1 MKYKYPK
8 IELHLHLDGSIRPE
22 TVWELY
28 QRDGLLPEG
37 ADFETFTRDA
47 AVLEPCQDVNDCL
60 TKFDLPLKIMQNA
73 DDITRITRELV
84 CDLAEQGVIYAEIR
98 FAPQLHT
105 QKGLSQREAIEAV
118 QRGRAEGLRLHPEI
132 GIGLILCCMSIGA
145 ETLNQAEN
153 LETVRLCAE
162 YLGKGGV
169 CALDLAGAE
178 GIVPLR
184 NFHYIFDLAKE
195 LGVPFTCHGGD
206 SQDAETV
213 RDAMDFGAK
222 RIGHGHAVYES
233 PELCERA
240 LRDGITFEICPTS
253 NIRCRSRE
261 SYAAHPAKKLLDM
274 GIRVTINT
282 DNMTIFNV
290 TLDEEYEYCL
300 REGGLGFTEEDIL
313 KMLRYAAEA
322 AFLPEEERQALVQRV
337 VSYRGSIE

>member
-28 QRDGLLPEG
+28 RRDGLLPEG

-60 TKFDLPLKIMQNA
+60 TKFDLPLKIMQTA

-118 QRGRAEGLRLHPEI
+118 QRGRAEGLRLHPELC
-132 GIGLILCCMSIGA
+132 IGLILCCMSIGA

-222 RIGHGHAVYES
+222 RIGHGHAVHES

-261 SYAAHPAKKLLDM
+261 GYAAHPAKKLLDR

-290 TLDEEYEYCL
+290 TLDEEYEHCL

-322 AFLPEEERQALVQRV
+322 AFLPAEERQALVRRV
-337 VSYRGSIE
+337 ESYRGSIG